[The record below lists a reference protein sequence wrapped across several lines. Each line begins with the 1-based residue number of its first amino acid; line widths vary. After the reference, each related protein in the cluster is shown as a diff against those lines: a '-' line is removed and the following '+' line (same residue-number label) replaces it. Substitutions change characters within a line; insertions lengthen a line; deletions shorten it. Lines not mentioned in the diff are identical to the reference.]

1 MFVCSLGR
9 TKTTTGYSLL
19 QRFYDWRKTVLN
31 GLTLATTQL
40 RLVSLYMNFLAH
52 AYLSFHHPQ
61 VMVGNMI
68 SDFVKGKTRY
78 TYPTAIQYGI
88 ELHRRID
95 CFTDTHP
102 VTQQAKQV
110 FKKDYRLYS
119 GAFMDIA
126 YDHFLANDAQQF
138 SDISLFDFSQDVYT
152 ILDSFSAQ
160 LPSHFLYMLPYMKT
174 ENWLYGY
181 SETKDIERSFKGLVR
196 RSSFLSE
203 SDTAFQLFMENY
215 IYLQECYAAFFT
227 DLKQYAQQQF
237 KIIVT

>member
-1 MFVCSLGR
+1 MFVCLLGR
-9 TKTTTGYSLL
+9 TKATTGYSPL
-19 QRFYDWRKTVLN
+19 QLIYDWRKTMLN
-31 GLTLATTQL
+31 GLTTATTQL
-40 RLVSLYMNFLAH
+40 LIVSLYMNFLAH
-52 AYLSFHHPQ
+52 AYLSFHHPG

-95 CFTDTHP
+95 CFTDDHP
-102 VTQQAKQV
+102 VTHRAKQV

-119 GAFMDIA
+119 GAFIDIV
-126 YDHFLANDAQQF
+126 YDHFLANDGAQF
-138 SDISLFDFSQDVYT
+138 SDISLFDFSQQVYAV
-152 ILDSFSAQ
+152 LDDFSAE
-160 LPSHFLYMLPYMKT
+160 LPSRFSFMLPYMKT

-181 SETKDIERSFKGLVR
+181 SETSGIERSFKGLVR
-196 RSSFLSE
+196 RSGFLSE
-203 SDTAFQLFMENY
+203 SDTAFQLFLNHY
-215 IYLQECYAAFFT
+215 TYLQECYAAFFT